1 MKPVFQ
7 LLHEQNKTV
16 KDVEATQVFETY
28 EAIKDVEEIKDDKD
42 IEDGEAIYF
51 DEAGGVING

>member
-16 KDVEATQVFETY
+16 KDVEATQVFETD

-42 IEDGEAIYF
+42 LEDGEAIYF